1 MSRHRSAAVCRIRLE
16 SNPDEEK
23 YQNLNHA
30 NIAQKFGTRRKI
42 MSKIEH
48 DRLRLRNNNVAFV
61 SQKLAAK
68 IEAHDR
74 EAELKREKLRV
85 IAQNKQRLASKTEQN
100 LLNRRWRAKVRCAVK
115 KEVNPLT
122 SEMLQDAKPV
132 EQKRMIGERLFR
144 KIQAVEASLARK
156 ITGMLLKLDNT
167 ELLLL
172 LSDQRAL
179 MIWVNEAL
187 RVLKSANYQQKLRN
201 KILTQHKEQMS
212 LAAKG
217 IFNVGASVSDRKG
230 TGSGVNSLG
239 V

>member
-1 MSRHRSAAVCRIRLE
+1 MKADEHLDALFKVGSVSREKASKILSKIE
-16 SNPDEEK
+16 SNPGEEK

-42 MSKIEH
+42 LAAH
-48 DRLRLRNNNVAFV
+48 DRLRLRNNNVELF

-68 IEAHDR
+68 IEAH
-74 EAELKREKLRV
+74 EAELKRQKLRV

-144 KIQAVEASLARK
+144 KIQAVEPRLAGK
-156 ITGMLLKLDNT
+156 ITKKLLDLDNT

-179 MIWVNEAL
+179 MNKISEAL
-187 RVLKSANYQQKLRN
+187 RVLSDHQQKLQ
-201 KILTQHKEQMS
+201 KADAKPEVASEQPQS
-212 LAAKG
+212 AESAE
-217 IFNVGASVSDRKG
+217 AEE
-230 TGSGVNSLG
+230 
-239 V
+239 